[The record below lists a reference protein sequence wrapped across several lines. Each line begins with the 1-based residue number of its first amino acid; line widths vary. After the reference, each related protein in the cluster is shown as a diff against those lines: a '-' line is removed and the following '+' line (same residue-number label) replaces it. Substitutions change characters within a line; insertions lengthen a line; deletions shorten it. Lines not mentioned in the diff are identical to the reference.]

1 MFYFYL
7 KFLKKVQRSTL
18 NVSKINVSVDCVVF
32 GFDDEARK
40 LKVLLIEKKVNPYLS
55 SDEKMQT
62 ALPGDLI
69 RTEEDIDESARR
81 VLNSLTNLSDIYLR
95 QFKTFG
101 DPKRV
106 QSSKDQEWLNNFR
119 KEPNER
125 VITIGYVSLVRME
138 DYSPVASY
146 FANKVIW
153 ADIND
158 IPFLAFDHNQIVND
172 AFDFLKSEIDQEL
185 TSELLPKKFTLSQ
198 LQELYEIVLNQKL
211 DKRNFRKKMI
221 SKGQLEETDE
231 KQTGVSHK
239 PAKLYTF
246 KKYDS

>member
-1 MFYFYL
+1 M
-7 KFLKKVQRSTL
+7 
-18 NVSKINVSVDCVVF
+18 SKINVSVDCVVF

-40 LKVLLIEKKVNPYLS
+40 LKVLLIEKKVNPHLP

-69 RTEEDIDESARR
+69 RSDEDINESARR
-81 VLNSLTNLSDIYLR
+81 VLYSLTNLGDIYLR

-101 DPKRV
+101 DPQRV

-119 KEPNER
+119 QEPNER

-153 ADIND
+153 ADINEV
-158 IPFLAFDHNQIVND
+158 PFLAFDHNQIVSD
-172 AFDFLKSEIDQEL
+172 AFSFIKSEIDQEL

-198 LQELYEIVLNQKL
+198 LQELYEIVLNEKL